1 MHSMTGYGRGT
12 VTHEAFEIAVELSA
26 VNRKSLEV
34 TTTQPREWQSL
45 ERNLTEKVRRS
56 VNRGKVHVAVQIKR
70 QQAVSGLSWDT
81 ALVADNLR
89 RLRALAGE
97 LQVSF
102 EPDADF
108 LLRLVSGSTD
118 AAQLPEAEDLWP
130 LLEQALDAAI
140 AQLIAMRASEG
151 EALAKDLLERL
162 GRLGQWGEEI
172 RRLTLETVPTYREML
187 LQRLQK
193 AHLEIDLNDERVL
206 KEIALFADRADT
218 TEEITRL
225 ASHLQQF
232 RDTVNSAEAVGRKLD
247 FICQEINREL
257 NTIGSKANNLEVTR
271 LVIECKNELE
281 RIREQVQNIE

>member
-1 MHSMTGYGRGT
+1 MTGYGRGT

-34 TTTQPREWQSL
+34 TTTQPREWQAL
-45 ERNLTEKVRRS
+45 ERNLAEKVRAS
-56 VNRGKVHVAVQIKR
+56 VNRGKVHVSVQIKR
-70 QQAVSGLSWDT
+70 QQAGQGLSWDT
-81 ALVADNLR
+81 AAVADNYK
-89 RLRALAGE
+89 RLEALAGE
-97 LQVSF
+97 LGLPF
-102 EPDADF
+102 RPDADF
-108 LLRLVSGSTD
+108 LLRLVNSGGDT
-118 AAQLPEAEDLWP
+118 QLPEATDLWP
-130 LLEQALDAAI
+130 LLEQALDEGLR
-140 AQLIAMRASEG
+140 QLLAMRASEG
-151 EALAKDLLERL
+151 EALGRDLTARLDRLE
-162 GRLGQWGEEI
+162 QWVADI
-172 RRLTLETVPTYREML
+172 DAQATATVPTYRELL

-193 AHLEIDLNDERVL
+193 AQLEIDLNDERFL

-232 RDTVNSAEAVGRKLD
+232 RDTLKADEAIGRKLD

-257 NTIGSKANNLEVTR
+257 NTIGSKANNLEITR

>member
-1 MHSMTGYGRGT
+1 MTGYGRGT

-34 TTTQPREWQSL
+34 TTAQPREWQSL
-45 ERNLTEKVRRS
+45 ERNLAEKVRKS
-56 VNRGKVHVAVQIKR
+56 VNRGKVHVTVQIKR
-70 QQAVSGLSWDT
+70 QQAAGGLSWD
-81 ALVADNLR
+81 AAVVADNLQ
-89 RLRALAGE
+89 RLRALAGD
-97 LQVSF
+97 LGLRF

-108 LLRLVSGSTD
+108 LLRLVGNSGDSG
-118 AAQLPEAEDLWP
+118 QLPDGGDLWP
-130 LLEQALDAAI
+130 LLEQALDEALV
-140 AQLIAMRASEG
+140 QLIAMRAAEG
-151 EALAKDLLERL
+151 QALGKDLSERL
-162 GRLGQWGEEI
+162 DRLEGWVGQI
-172 RRLTLETVPTYREML
+172 HALTESTVPTYRELL

-193 AHLEIDLNDERVL
+193 AHLEVDLNDERVL

-225 ASHLQQF
+225 ASHLTQF
-232 RDTVNSAEAVGRKLD
+232 RQTLLSDEAIGRKLD

-257 NTIGSKANNLEVTR
+257 NTIGSKANNLEITR